1 MTTSY
6 KVQAVKE
13 LRAQKKLDRAQEE
26 MELKAAREAEDKK
39 HQANIKRIEKKLAKI
54 AKGEPVEEIAKP
66 KPKPKAVKKA
76 VSKPKAVNKPTAKK
90 RGRPKKS

>member
-66 KPKPKAVKKA
+66 KPKAVKKA

>member
-26 MELKAAREAEDKK
+26 MELKAAREAENKK
-39 HQANIKRIEKKLAKI
+39 HQANLKRIEKKLAKI
-54 AKGEPVEEIAKP
+54 AKEHNRFVEEIA

-76 VSKPKAVNKPTAKK
+76 VSKPKAVNKPAAKK